1 MNYLH
6 LSVCPGCPR
15 QLRPSPT
22 SRGRQGPLTGLW
34 GWAVLQL
41 SLLLSSRFRAG
52 KRESLGDPVRA
63 EFHLSPKRHVHSF
76 CPWSCPSS
84 LGPAW
89 LGWAGFTPVSLL
101 GLLGLEVVDS
111 LHQYLCSAHGSR
123 WARHSG
129 WSWRTK
135 QTLVL
140 PLDRGQLS
148 KTAQLGLTE
157 VLTRTRTVQS
167 SGPPDRASLL
177 AEGLV
182 VLTSNESGLY
192 VMSEEIRVCQEEGRP
207 RGR

>member
-1 MNYLH
+1 MKYLH
-6 LSVCPGCPR
+6 LSVCPGGPR
-15 QLRPSPT
+15 QLRPSPS
-22 SRGRQGPLTGLW
+22 SRGRQGPHTGLW
-34 GWAVLQL
+34 GWAMLQL

-52 KRESLGDPVRA
+52 KTESLGDPVLA
-63 EFHLSPKRHVHSF
+63 KFHLSPERHVHSF
-76 CPWSCPSS
+76 CPLSCPSS

-89 LGWAGFTPVSLL
+89 LGWAGFTAVSLL

-140 PLDRGQLS
+140 PLKEGQLS
-148 KTAQLGLTE
+148 KTAQVGLRE
-157 VLTRTRTVQS
+157 VLTRTRTMQS

-182 VLTSNESGLY
+182 VLTSKESGLY
-192 VMSEEIRVCQEEGRP
+192 MMSEETRVCQAEGRP
-207 RGR
+207 HGR